1 MEKKIFSLLEN
12 IKDTKLK
19 SHFEQF
25 YRNKL
30 WKLGKNSYKINKKDD
45 IKTDVLKNI
54 KSKINI
60 DLMEKI
66 ERKICS
72 LIIKFPNIINILMEK
87 YKIDIFSV
95 NFLNDNCN
103 NIISCIEECSNFTD
117 NDDFAKKIQNLLVKN
132 DLSTYIKDSDIFFN
146 NFCVISLTEK
156 KSVIMTVVLLL
167 EKEVMLVEFDLKEAS
182 EIGDIIK
189 AKKLGEEL
197 LSLKNKI
204 NNLLANGEFV

>member
-1 MEKKIFSLLEN
+1 MSIRAFLIPYKASFFAFV
-12 IKDTKLK
+12 LK
-19 SHFEQF
+19 SLF
-25 YRNKL
+25 
-30 WKLGKNSYKINKKDD
+30 
-45 IKTDVLKNI
+45 
-54 KSKINI
+54 
-60 DLMEKI
+60 
-66 ERKICS
+66 
-72 LIIKFPNIINILMEK
+72 
-87 YKIDIFSV
+87 
-95 NFLNDNCN
+95 
-103 NIISCIEECSNFTD
+103 
-117 NDDFAKKIQNLLVKN
+117 FAKKIQNLLVKN

-146 NFCVISLTEK
+146 NSCVISLTEK

>member
-1 MEKKIFSLLEN
+1 MEN
-12 IKDTKLK
+12 INDIKLK

-132 DLSTYIKDSDIFFN
+132 DLSTYIKNSDILFN
-146 NFCVISLTEK
+146 NSCVISLTEK

>member
-1 MEKKIFSLLEN
+1 MM
-12 IKDTKLK
+12 LK
-19 SHFEQF
+19 
-25 YRNKL
+25 
-30 WKLGKNSYKINKKDD
+30 
-45 IKTDVLKNI
+45 
-54 KSKINI
+54 
-60 DLMEKI
+60 
-66 ERKICS
+66 
-72 LIIKFPNIINILMEK
+72 K

-103 NIISCIEECSNFTD
+103 NIISCIEESSNFTD

-146 NFCVISLTEK
+146 NSCVISLTEK